1 MNIVLKSLDLVHFKC
16 FPKLHLDFHEGVN
29 NIYGENAAGKTSVY
43 DALTWLLFNKDS
55 AGGARPDIKP
65 HHAPAG
71 TMPEVTAIL
80 TVDGEPIKLRKVL
93 REKWEKPRGSSIARY
108 AGDTRDY
115 YIDDVPLA
123 ENEYKR
129 RIAELIDERQ
139 FKLLTDVW
147 AVTKGMH
154 WKDRRTLLAE
164 ICGLPE
170 DKQLLAAAP
179 QFAELNEK
187 VGRRTVD
194 EYKSVLMKQ
203 RKDMNANL
211 NTLPVRVDECSR
223 MVSELESLDFA
234 AARAESDRLQAER
247 ERLQGEIVK
256 LSNNTLAAQAR
267 NERDEL
273 KNQLS
278 ELEVENN
285 AHLASQR
292 VPVEDET
299 PALTAALD
307 RAKHEADRL
316 TRTIAQETDYIASG
330 ETRLNYYRAR
340 WRAIDAEPFTAD
352 RCPTCGQVFPAERLA
367 ESRAAF
373 AEHQKQRKDALLE
386 DSKMVKQGIAAAK
399 DRLLAAETA
408 LKTAQDEVQKAQ
420 ITLDSYTPPVEI
432 TPENLPDYDRR
443 KGAILT
449 LIADADKRIDRL
461 TGDTEQERRRLET
474 ALSAVTAEKLR
485 HDAVLAK
492 EQTLADTRRRIADLQ
507 AEQRTAAAEV
517 EQMDRLIAMCEEFTR
532 YRVQAITESV
542 NSKFRL
548 TRWRLFTEL
557 VNGGLADCCEP
568 MDRNGSTFD
577 GTNNAMKIN
586 IGMDIIDTLSEFY
599 GVRVPLFVDNAESVT
614 QLQPIG
620 SQVVRLVVS
629 EQDKELRIE

>member
-1 MNIVLKSLDLVHFKC
+1 MKIELKSLDLVHFKC

-29 NIYGENAAGKTSVY
+29 SLFGANAAGKTSVY
-43 DALTWLLFNKDS
+43 DALTWLLFDKDS
-55 AGGARPDIKP
+55 AGHSRPAIKP
-65 HHAPAG
+65 TGAPAG
-71 TMPEVTAIL
+71 AMPEVTAIL
-80 TVDGEPIKLRKVL
+80 EVDGEPIKLRKVL
-93 REKWEKPRGSSIARY
+93 REKWEKPRGSSIERY

-123 ENEYKR
+123 ENAYKR
-129 RIAELIDERQ
+129 RIAELIDEQQ

-147 AVTKGMH
+147 AVTSKMH

-194 EYKSVLMKQ
+194 EFKSVLMKQ

-223 MVSELESLDFA
+223 MVGELESLDFA
-234 AARAESDRLQAER
+234 AAHSESDRLQAER

-542 NSKFRL
+542 NSRFRL
-548 TRWRLFTEL
+548 TRWRLFTEQ

-568 MDRNGSTFD
+568 MDSNGTAFE

-586 IGMDIIDTLSEFY
+586 IGVDIIDTLSEFY

>member
-43 DALTWLLFNKDS
+43 DSLTWLLFNKDS
-55 AGGARPDIKP
+55 AGNARPDIKP
-65 HHAPAG
+65 HGAPQG

-80 TVDGEPIKLRKVL
+80 IVDGEPIKLRKVL
-93 REKWEKPRGSSIARY
+93 REKWEKPRGSSIERY

-129 RIAELIDERQ
+129 RIAELIDENR

-147 AVTKGMH
+147 AVTSKMH
-154 WKDRRTLLAE
+154 WKDRRALLAE

-170 DKQLLAAAP
+170 DRELLATAP

-194 EYKSVLMKQ
+194 EFKAVLAKQ
-203 RKDMNANL
+203 RKDMNVNL

-234 AARAESDRLQAER
+234 AAHAESDRLQTER

-267 NERDEL
+267 NERDAL
-273 KNQLS
+273 QVQLR
-278 ELEVENN
+278 ELEAENA

-299 PALTAALD
+299 PVLTAALD
-307 RAKHEADRL
+307 RAKCEADRL
-316 TRTIAQETDYIASG
+316 TRTVARETDYITTG
-330 ETRLNYYRAR
+330 ENCLNDYRAR
-340 WRAIDAEPFTAD
+340 WRAIDAEEFTETI
-352 RCPTCGQVFPAERLA
+352 CPTCHQPLPAEQVA
-367 ESRAAF
+367 EAREAF
-373 AEHQKQRKDALLE
+373 ATHQQQRKDTLLE
-386 DSKMVKQGIAAAK
+386 DSKFVKRGIAAAQE
-399 DRLLAAETA
+399 RLASAETA
-408 LKTAQDEVQKAQ
+408 LKSAQDEVQKAQ
-420 ITLDSYTPPVEI
+420 IALDGYTPPVI
-432 TPENLPDYDRR
+432 TEPENLPDYDRR

-542 NSKFRL
+542 NSRFRL
-548 TRWRLFTEL
+548 TRWRLFTEQ

-568 MDRNGSTFD
+568 MDSNGTAFE

-614 QLQPIG
+614 HLQPIG

>member
-1 MNIVLKSLDLVHFKC
+1 
-16 FPKLHLDFHEGVN
+16 
-29 NIYGENAAGKTSVY
+29 
-43 DALTWLLFNKDS
+43 
-55 AGGARPDIKP
+55 
-65 HHAPAG
+65 
-71 TMPEVTAIL
+71 MPEVTAIL
-80 TVDGEPIKLRKVL
+80 EVDGEPIKLRKVL
-93 REKWEKPRGSSIARY
+93 REKWEKPRGSSIERY

-129 RIAELIDERQ
+129 RIAELIDENR

-147 AVTKGMH
+147 AVTSKMH

-170 DKQLLAAAP
+170 DKQLLAATP
-179 QFAELNEK
+179 QFTELNEK

-194 EYKSVLMKQ
+194 EYKSVLVKQ

-223 MVSELESLDFA
+223 MVTELESLDFA
-234 AARAESDRLQAER
+234 AAHSESDRLQAER
-247 ERLQGEIVK
+247 ERVQGELVK
-256 LSNNTLAAQAR
+256 LANNTLVAQAR
-267 NERDEL
+267 NEL
-273 KNQLS
+273 GALQNQLR
-278 ELEVENN
+278 ELEAENN

-299 PALTAALD
+299 PVLTAALD
-307 RAKHEADRL
+307 RAKCEADRL
-316 TRTIAQETDYIASG
+316 TRTVARETDYITTG
-330 ETRLNYYRAR
+330 ENCLNDYRAR
-340 WRAIDAEPFTAD
+340 WRAIDAEEFTETV
-352 RCPTCGQVFPAERLA
+352 CPTCHQPLPAEQVA
-367 ESRAAF
+367 EAREAF
-373 AEHQKQRKDALLE
+373 AAHQQQRKDTLLE
-386 DSKMVKQGIAAAK
+386 DSKFVKRGIAAAQE
-399 DRLLAAETA
+399 RLASAETA
-408 LKTAQDEVQKAQ
+408 LKSAQNEVQKAQ
-420 ITLDSYTPPVEI
+420 IALDSYTPPVEVV
-432 TPENLPDYDRR
+432 PENLPDYDRR

-461 TGDTEQERRRLET
+461 SGDTAAEKSRLE
-474 ALSAVTAEKLR
+474 AEHAELTRRKLES
-485 HDAVLAK
+485 DAVLAK
-492 EQTLADTRRRIADLQ
+492 EQTLADTRRRIAELQ

-542 NSKFRL
+542 NSRFRL
-548 TRWRLFTEL
+548 TRWRLFTEQ

-568 MDRNGSTFD
+568 MDSNGTAFE

-614 QLQPIG
+614 HLQPIG

>member
-1 MNIVLKSLDLVHFKC
+1 MKIELKSLDLVHFKC

-43 DALTWLLFNKDS
+43 DSLTWLLFDKDS
-55 AGGARPDIKP
+55 AGHSRPAVKP
-65 HHAPAG
+65 TGAPAG
-71 TMPEVTAIL
+71 AMPEVTAIL
-80 TVDGEPIKLRKVL
+80 EVDGEPIKLRKVL
-93 REKWEKPRGSSIARY
+93 REKWEKPRGSSIERY

-123 ENEYKR
+123 ENAYKR

-170 DKQLLAAAP
+170 DKQLLAATP
-179 QFAELNEK
+179 QFTELNEK

-223 MVSELESLDFA
+223 MVTELESLDFA
-234 AARAESDRLQAER
+234 AAHSESDRLQTER

-267 NERDEL
+267 NERDAL
-273 KNQLS
+273 QVQLR
-278 ELEVENN
+278 ELEAENA

-316 TRTIAQETDYIASG
+316 TRTIAQERDLVLNG
-330 ETRLNYYRAR
+330 ETRLDDYRAR
-340 WRAIDAEPFTAD
+340 WRAIDAEVFTD
-352 RCPTCGQVFPAERLA
+352 EHCPTCGQMFPAERLA

-399 DRLLAAETA
+399 DRLLTAETA

-420 ITLDSYTPPVEI
+420 IALDSYTPPVEVV
-432 TPENLPDYDRR
+432 PENLPDYDRR

-449 LIADADKRIDRL
+449 LIADAEKRLDRVSS
-461 TGDTEQERRRLET
+461 DTEQERRRLET
-474 ALSAVTAEKLR
+474 ALSAVTTEKLT

-507 AEQRTAAAEV
+507 AEQRTAAAEM

-542 NSKFRL
+542 NSRFRL
-548 TRWRLFTEL
+548 TRWRLFTEQ

-568 MDRNGSTFD
+568 MDRNGSMFE

-614 QLQPIG
+614 HLQEIG

>member
-43 DALTWLLFNKDS
+43 DSLTWLLFNKDS
-55 AGGARPDIKP
+55 AGNARPDIKP

-71 TMPEVTAIL
+71 AMPEVTAIL
-80 TVDGEPIKLRKVL
+80 IVDGEPIKLRKVL
-93 REKWEKPRGSSIARY
+93 REKWERPRGSAIERY

-129 RIAELIDERQ
+129 RIAELIDENR

-147 AVTKGMH
+147 AVTSKMH
-154 WKDRRTLLAE
+154 WKDRRALLAE

-170 DKQLLAAAP
+170 DRELLATAP

-194 EYKSVLMKQ
+194 EFKAVLAKQ
-203 RKDMNANL
+203 RKDMNVNL

-234 AARAESDRLQAER
+234 AAHAESDRLQTER

-267 NERDEL
+267 NERDAL
-273 KNQLS
+273 QVQLR
-278 ELEVENN
+278 ELEAENV

-307 RAKHEADRL
+307 RAKREADRL
-316 TRTIAQETDYIASG
+316 TRTIAQERDLVLNG
-330 ETRLNYYRAR
+330 ETRLDDYRAR
-340 WRAIDAEPFTAD
+340 WRAIDAEVFTD
-352 RCPTCGQVFPAERLA
+352 EHCPTCGQVFPAERLA

-386 DSKMVKQGIAAAK
+386 DSKMVKQGISAAK
-399 DRLLAAETA
+399 DRLLTAETA
-408 LKTAQDEVQKAQ
+408 LKIAQNEVQKAQ
-420 ITLDSYTPPVEI
+420 IALDGYTPPVEVV
-432 TPENLPDYDRR
+432 PENLPDYDRR

-492 EQTLADTRRRIADLQ
+492 EQTHADTRRRIADLQ

-548 TRWRLFTEL
+548 TRWRLFTEQ

-568 MDRNGSTFD
+568 MDMNGSTFE
-577 GTNNAMKIN
+577 GTNNAMQIN
-586 IGMDIIDTLSEFY
+586 IGMDIIDTLSAHF
-599 GVRVPLFVDNAESVT
+599 GRRVPLFVDNAESVT
-614 QLQPIG
+614 HLQPIG

>member
-1 MNIVLKSLDLVHFKC
+1 MNILLKSLDLVHFKC
-16 FPKLHLDFHEGVN
+16 FNVLHLDFHEGVN

-55 AGGARPDIKP
+55 AGNARPDIKP

-71 TMPEVTAIL
+71 TMPEVTAVL
-80 TVDGEPIKLRKVL
+80 EVDGEPIKLRKVL
-93 REKWEKPRGSSIARY
+93 REKWEKPRGSSVERY

-129 RIAELIDERQ
+129 RIAELIGEEQ
-139 FKLLTDVW
+139 FRLLTDVW
-147 AVTKGMH
+147 AVTSKMH

-170 DKQLLAAAP
+170 DKQLLATAP

-223 MVSELESLDFA
+223 MVGELENLNFA
-234 AARAESDRLQAER
+234 AAHAESDRLQAER

-267 NERDEL
+267 NERDAL
-273 KNQLS
+273 QVQLR
-278 ELEVENN
+278 ELEAENA

-299 PALTAALD
+299 SALTAALD
-307 RAKHEADRL
+307 RAKLEADRL
-316 TRTIAQETDYIASG
+316 TRTIAQERDLVLNG
-330 ETRLNYYRAR
+330 ETRLDDYRAR
-340 WRAIDAEPFTAD
+340 WRAIDAEVFTD
-352 RCPTCGQVFPAERLA
+352 EHCPTCGQVFPAERLA
-367 ESRAAF
+367 AARQSF
-373 AEHQKQRKDALLE
+373 EDGKNRRKNELLE
-386 DSKMVKQGIAAAK
+386 DSNLLKTQISAAK
-399 DRLLAAETA
+399 ERLLTAETA
-408 LKTAQDEVQKAQ
+408 LKTAQNEVQKAQ
-420 ITLDSYTPPVEI
+420 TALDGYMPPVIVE
-432 TPENLPDYDRR
+432 PENLPDYDRR
-443 KGAILT
+443 GNAIRT
-449 LIADADKRIDRL
+449 LISDAEKRLDRL
-461 TGDTEQERRRLET
+461 NGDVAVEKSRLE
-474 ALSAVTAEKLR
+474 AEHAELTRRKLES
-485 HDAVLAK
+485 DAVLAK
-492 EQTLADTRRRIADLQ
+492 EQTLADTRRRIAELQ

-542 NSKFRL
+542 NSRFRL
-548 TRWRLFTEL
+548 TRWRLFTEQ

-586 IGMDIIDTLSEFY
+586 IGMDIIDTLSAHF
-599 GVRVPLFVDNAESVT
+599 GRRVPLFVDNAESVT
-614 QLQPIG
+614 HLQPIG

>member
-1 MNIVLKSLDLVHFKC
+1 MNILLKSLDLVHFKC

-55 AGGARPDIKP
+55 AGNARPDIKP
-65 HHAPAG
+65 TGAPAG
-71 TMPEVTAIL
+71 AMPEVTAIL
-80 TVDGEPIKLRKVL
+80 EVDGEPIKLRKVL
-93 REKWEKPRGSSIARY
+93 REKWEKPRGSSIERY
-108 AGDTRDY
+108 SGDTRDY

-123 ENEYKR
+123 ENAYKR
-129 RIAELIDERQ
+129 RVAELIDEQQ

-147 AVTKGMH
+147 AVTSKMH

-170 DKQLLAAAP
+170 DKQLLATAP
-179 QFAELNEK
+179 KFAELNEK

-223 MVSELESLDFA
+223 MVAELESLDFA
-234 AARAESDRLQAER
+234 AAHSESDRLQAER
-247 ERLQGEIVK
+247 ERVQGELVK
-256 LSNNTLAAQAR
+256 LTNNTLAAQAR
-267 NERDEL
+267 NEL
-273 KNQLS
+273 GALQNQLR
-278 ELEVENN
+278 ELEAENN

-307 RAKHEADRL
+307 RAKREADRL
-316 TRTIAQETDYIASG
+316 TRTIAQERDLVLNG
-330 ETRLNYYRAR
+330 EMRLDDYRAR
-340 WRAIDAEPFTAD
+340 WRAIDAEVFTD
-352 RCPTCGQVFPAERLA
+352 EHCPTCGQVFPAERLA
-367 ESRAAF
+367 AARQSF
-373 AEHQKQRKDALLE
+373 EDGKNRRKNELLE
-386 DSKMVKQGIAAAK
+386 DSNLLKTQISAAK
-399 DRLLAAETA
+399 DRLLTAETA
-408 LKTAQDEVQKAQ
+408 LKTAQNEVQKAQ
-420 ITLDSYTPPVEI
+420 AALDGYTPPVIIE
-432 TPENLPDYDRR
+432 PENLPGYDRR
-443 KGAILT
+443 RNVIQM
-449 LIADADKRIDRL
+449 LIADTEKRLDRL
-461 TGDTEQERRRLET
+461 NSDTAAEKSRLET
-474 ALSAVTAEKLR
+474 EHAELTRRKLES
-485 HDAVLAK
+485 DAVLAK
-492 EQTLADTRRRIADLQ
+492 EQTLADTRRRIAELQ

-542 NSKFRL
+542 NSRFRL
-548 TRWRLFTEL
+548 TRWRLFTEQ

-614 QLQPIG
+614 HLQPIG

>member
-1 MNIVLKSLDLVHFKC
+1 MNILLKSLDLVHFKC
-16 FPKLHLDFHEGVN
+16 FNVLHLDFHEGVN

-71 TMPEVTAIL
+71 TMPEVTAVL
-80 TVDGEPIKLRKVL
+80 EVDGEPIKLRKVL
-93 REKWEKPRGSSIARY
+93 REKWEKPRGSSIERY

-179 QFAELNEK
+179 QFAELTEK

-223 MVSELESLDFA
+223 MVGELENLNFA
-234 AARAESDRLQAER
+234 AAHAESDRLQAER
-247 ERLQGEIVK
+247 ERVQGELVK
-256 LSNNTLAAQAR
+256 LTNNTLAAQAR
-267 NERDEL
+267 NEL
-273 KNQLS
+273 GALQNQLC
-278 ELEVENN
+278 ELETENN

-292 VPVEDET
+292 VPVGDET

-316 TRTIAQETDYIASG
+316 TRTIAQERDLVLNG
-330 ETRLNYYRAR
+330 ETRLDDYRAR
-340 WRAIDAEPFTAD
+340 WRAIDAEVFTD
-352 RCPTCGQVFPAERLA
+352 EHCPTCGQVFPAERLA
-367 ESRAAF
+367 AAQQSF
-373 AEHQKQRKDALLE
+373 EDGKNRRKNELLE
-386 DSKMVKQGIAAAK
+386 DSNLLKTQISAAK

-408 LKTAQDEVQKAQ
+408 LKSAQDEVQKAQ
-420 ITLDSYTPPVEI
+420 IALDGYTPPVIIE
-432 TPENLPDYDRR
+432 PENLPDYDRR
-443 KGAILT
+443 KSAIQT
-449 LIADADKRIDRL
+449 LIADVEKRLDRL
-461 TGDTEQERRRLET
+461 SGDTAAEKSRLE
-474 ALSAVTAEKLR
+474 AEHAELTRRKLES
-485 HDAVLAK
+485 DAVLAK
-492 EQTLADTRRRIADLQ
+492 EQTLIDTRRRIAELQ

-557 VNGGLADCCEP
+557 VNGSLVDCCEP
-568 MDRNGSTFD
+568 MDRNGTAFE

-614 QLQPIG
+614 HLQKIG

>member
-43 DALTWLLFNKDS
+43 DSLTWLLFNKDS
-55 AGGARPDIKP
+55 AGNARPDIKP
-65 HHAPAG
+65 HGAPQG

-80 TVDGEPIKLRKVL
+80 IVDGEPIKLRKVL
-93 REKWEKPRGSSIARY
+93 REKWEKPRGSSIERY

-115 YIDDVPLA
+115 YIDDVPLT

-129 RIAELIDERQ
+129 RIAELIDENR

-147 AVTKGMH
+147 AVTSKMH

-170 DKQLLAAAP
+170 DRELLATAP

-194 EYKSVLMKQ
+194 EFKAVLAKQ
-203 RKDMNANL
+203 RKDANANL

-234 AARAESDRLQAER
+234 AAHAESDRLQTER
-247 ERLQGEIVK
+247 ERMQGEIVK

-267 NERDEL
+267 NERDAL

-307 RAKHEADRL
+307 RAKREADRL
-316 TRTIAQETDYIASG
+316 TRTIAQERDLVLNG
-330 ETRLNYYRAR
+330 ETRLDDYRAR
-340 WRAIDAEPFTAD
+340 WRAIDAEVFTD
-352 RCPTCGQVFPAERLA
+352 EHCPTCGQVFPAERLA

-399 DRLLAAETA
+399 DRLLTAETA
-408 LKTAQDEVQKAQ
+408 LKTAQDELQKAQ
-420 ITLDSYTPPVEI
+420 IALDSYTPPVEVV
-432 TPENLPDYDRR
+432 PENLPDYDRR

-461 TGDTEQERRRLET
+461 NSDTEQERRRLET
-474 ALSAVTAEKLR
+474 ALSAVTAEKLT

-492 EQTLADTRRRIADLQ
+492 EQTLIDTRRRIADLQ

-542 NSKFRL
+542 NSRFRL
-548 TRWRLFTEL
+548 TRWRLFTEQ

-568 MDRNGSTFD
+568 MDSNGTAFE

-614 QLQPIG
+614 HLQPIG

-629 EQDKELRIE
+629 EADKELRIE

>member
-43 DALTWLLFNKDS
+43 DSLTWLLFNKDS
-55 AGGARPDIKP
+55 AGNARPDIKP
-65 HHAPAG
+65 HGAPQG

-80 TVDGEPIKLRKVL
+80 IVDGEPIKLRKVL
-93 REKWEKPRGSSIARY
+93 REKWEKPRGSSVERY

-129 RIAELIDERQ
+129 RIAELIDETR

-147 AVTKGMH
+147 AVTSKMH

-170 DKQLLAAAP
+170 DKQLLATAP

-194 EYKSVLMKQ
+194 EFKAVLAKQ

-234 AARAESDRLQAER
+234 AAHAESDRLQTER
-247 ERLQGEIVK
+247 ERMQGEIVK

-267 NERDEL
+267 NERDAL

-292 VPVEDET
+292 APIEDET

-367 ESRAAF
+367 AARQSF
-373 AEHQKQRKDALLE
+373 EDGKNRRKNELLE
-386 DSKMVKQGIAAAK
+386 DSNLLKTQISAAK
-399 DRLLAAETA
+399 DRLLTAETA

-420 ITLDSYTPPVEI
+420 IALDSYTPPVEVV
-432 TPENLPDYDRR
+432 PENLPDYDRR

-449 LIADADKRIDRL
+449 LIADAEKRLDRVSS
-461 TGDTEQERRRLET
+461 DTEQERRRLET
-474 ALSAVTAEKLR
+474 ALSAVTTEKLT

-542 NSKFRL
+542 NSRFRL
-548 TRWRLFTEL
+548 TRWQLFTEQ

-568 MDRNGSTFD
+568 MDSNGTAFE

-614 QLQPIG
+614 HLQEIG

>member
-16 FPKLHLDFHEGVN
+16 FNVLHLNFHEGVN
-29 NIYGENAAGKTSVY
+29 SLFGANAAGKTSVY
-43 DALTWLLFNKDS
+43 DALTWLLFDKDS
-55 AGGARPDIKP
+55 AGHSRPAIKP
-65 HHAPAG
+65 TGAPAG

-80 TVDGEPIKLRKVL
+80 EVDGEPIKLRKVL
-93 REKWEKPRGSSIARY
+93 REKWEKPRGSSIERY

-129 RIAELIDERQ
+129 RIAELIDEQQ

-147 AVTKGMH
+147 AVTSKMH

-170 DKQLLAAAP
+170 DKQLLATAP
-179 QFAELNEK
+179 QFAELTEK

-247 ERLQGEIVK
+247 ERVQGELVN
-256 LSNNTLAAQAR
+256 LANNTLVAQAR
-267 NERDEL
+267 NEL
-273 KNQLS
+273 GALQNQLR
-278 ELEVENN
+278 ELEAENN

-299 PALTAALD
+299 PVLTAALD
-307 RAKHEADRL
+307 RAKREADRL
-316 TRTIAQETDYIASG
+316 TRTIAQERDLVLNG
-330 ETRLNYYRAR
+330 ETRLDDYRAR
-340 WRAIDAEPFTAD
+340 WRAIDAEVFTD
-352 RCPTCGQVFPAERLA
+352 EHCPTCGQVFPAERLA

-399 DRLLAAETA
+399 DRLLTAETA
-408 LKTAQDEVQKAQ
+408 LKTAQDELQKAQ
-420 ITLDSYTPPVEI
+420 IALDSYTPPVEVV
-432 TPENLPDYDRR
+432 PENLPDYDRR

-461 TGDTEQERRRLET
+461 SSDTEQERRRLE
-474 ALSAVTAEKLR
+474 ADLAAVTAEKLT

-492 EQTLADTRRRIADLQ
+492 EQTLADTRRRIAALQ
-507 AEQRTAAAEV
+507 AEQRTAAAEM

-542 NSKFRL
+542 NSRFRL
-548 TRWRLFTEL
+548 TRWQLFTEQ

-568 MDRNGSTFD
+568 MDSNGTAFE

-614 QLQPIG
+614 HLQEIG

-629 EQDKELRIE
+629 EADKELRIE

>member
-1 MNIVLKSLDLVHFKC
+1 MKIELKSLDLVHFKC

-29 NIYGENAAGKTSVY
+29 SLFGANAAGKTSVY

-55 AGGARPDIKP
+55 AGNARPDIKP

-71 TMPEVTAIL
+71 AMPEVTAIL
-80 TVDGEPIKLRKVL
+80 EVDGEPIKLRKVL
-93 REKWEKPRGSSIARY
+93 REKWEKPRGSSIERY

-123 ENEYKR
+123 ENAYKR

-170 DKQLLAAAP
+170 DKQLLATAP
-179 QFAELNEK
+179 QFAELTEK

-223 MVSELESLDFA
+223 MVTELESLDFA
-234 AARAESDRLQAER
+234 AAHSESDRLQAER
-247 ERLQGEIVK
+247 ERVQGELVK
-256 LSNNTLAAQAR
+256 LANNTLAAQAR
-267 NERDEL
+267 NEL
-273 KNQLS
+273 GALQNQLR
-278 ELEVENN
+278 ELEAENN

-307 RAKHEADRL
+307 RAKREADRL
-316 TRTIAQETDYIASG
+316 TRTIAQECDLILSG
-330 ETRLNYYRAR
+330 ETRLNDYRAR
-340 WRAIDAEPFTAD
+340 WRAIDAEVFTD
-352 RCPTCGQVFPAERLA
+352 EHCPTCGQVFPAERLA
-367 ESRAAF
+367 AARQSF
-373 AEHQKQRKDALLE
+373 EGGKNRRKNELLE
-386 DSKMVKQGIAAAK
+386 DSNLLKTQISAAK
-399 DRLLAAETA
+399 DRLLTAETA

-420 ITLDSYTPPVEI
+420 IALDSYTPPVEVVS
-432 TPENLPDYDRR
+432 ENLPDYDRR

-461 TGDTEQERRRLET
+461 NSDTEQERRRLET
-474 ALSAVTAEKLR
+474 ALSAVTAEKLT

-542 NSKFRL
+542 NSRFRL
-548 TRWRLFTEL
+548 TRWQLFTEQ

-568 MDRNGSTFD
+568 MDSNGTAFE

-614 QLQPIG
+614 HLQEIG

-629 EQDKELRIE
+629 EADKELRIE

>member
-1 MNIVLKSLDLVHFKC
+1 MNILLKSLDLVHFKC
-16 FPKLHLDFHEGVN
+16 FNVLHLDFHEGVN

-80 TVDGEPIKLRKVL
+80 IVDGEEMKLRKVL
-93 REKWEKPRGSSIARY
+93 REKWEKPRGSSIERY

-170 DKQLLAAAP
+170 DKQLLATAP
-179 QFAELNEK
+179 QFAELTEK

-194 EYKSVLMKQ
+194 EYKSVLMKR

-492 EQTLADTRRRIADLQ
+492 EQTLADTRRRIAELQ

-542 NSKFRL
+542 NSRFRL
-548 TRWRLFTEL
+548 TRWRLFTEQ

-568 MDRNGSTFD
+568 MDSNGTTFE

-614 QLQPIG
+614 HLQPIG

>member
-1 MNIVLKSLDLVHFKC
+1 MKIELKSLDLVHFKC

-29 NIYGENAAGKTSVY
+29 SLFGANAAGKTSVY
-43 DALTWLLFNKDS
+43 DALTWLLFDKDS
-55 AGGARPDIKP
+55 AGHSRPAIKP
-65 HHAPAG
+65 TGAPAG

-80 TVDGEPIKLRKVL
+80 EVDGEPIKLRKVL
-93 REKWEKPRGSSIARY
+93 REKWEKPRGSSIERY

-123 ENEYKR
+123 ENAYKR

-170 DKQLLAAAP
+170 DKQLLSTAP
-179 QFAELNEK
+179 QFAELAEK

-223 MVSELESLDFA
+223 MVAELESLDFA
-234 AARAESDRLQAER
+234 AAHSESDRLQAER
-247 ERLQGEIVK
+247 ERVQGELVK
-256 LSNNTLAAQAR
+256 LTNDTLTAQAK
-267 NERDEL
+267 NERDAL
-273 KNQLS
+273 QNQLS

-285 AHLASQR
+285 AHLVSQR

-299 PALTAALD
+299 PVLTAALD
-307 RAKHEADRL
+307 RAKCEADRL
-316 TRTIAQETDYIASG
+316 TRTVARETDYITTG
-330 ETRLNYYRAR
+330 ENCLNDYRAR
-340 WRAIDAEPFTAD
+340 WRAIDAEEFTETV
-352 RCPTCGQVFPAERLA
+352 CPTCHQPLPAEQVA
-367 ESRAAF
+367 EAREAF
-373 AEHQKQRKDALLE
+373 AAHQQQRKDTLLE
-386 DSKMVKQGIAAAK
+386 DSKFVKRGIAAAQE
-399 DRLLAAETA
+399 RLASAETA
-408 LKTAQDEVQKAQ
+408 LKNAQDEVQKAQ
-420 ITLDSYTPPVEI
+420 AALDSYTPPVI
-432 TPENLPDYDRR
+432 TEPENLPDYDRR
-443 KGAILT
+443 RNAIQM
-449 LIADADKRIDRL
+449 LITDTEKRIDRL
-461 TGDTEQERRRLET
+461 NSDTAAEKTRLET
-474 ALSAVTAEKLR
+474 EHAELTRRKLES
-485 HDAVLAK
+485 DAVLAK
-492 EQTLADTRRRIADLQ
+492 EQTLADTKKRIAELQ
-507 AEQRTAAAEV
+507 TEQRKAAAEV

-548 TRWRLFTEL
+548 TRWRLFTEQ

-568 MDRNGSTFD
+568 MDMNGSTFE
-577 GTNNAMKIN
+577 GTNNAMQIN
-586 IGMDIIDTLSEFY
+586 IGMDIIDTLSAHF
-599 GVRVPLFVDNAESVT
+599 GRRVPLFVDNAESVT
-614 QLQPIG
+614 HLQPIG

>member
-1 MNIVLKSLDLVHFKC
+1 MNILLKSLDLVHFKC
-16 FPKLHLDFHEGVN
+16 FPKLHLDFHESVN

-55 AGGARPDIKP
+55 AGNARPDIKP
-65 HHAPAG
+65 HGAPAG

-80 TVDGEPIKLRKVL
+80 EVDGEPIKLRKVL
-93 REKWEKPRGSSIARY
+93 REKWEKPRGSSIERY

-129 RIAELIDERQ
+129 RIAELIDEQQ

-147 AVTKGMH
+147 AVTSKMH

-223 MVSELESLDFA
+223 MVAELESLDFA
-234 AARAESDRLQAER
+234 AAHSESDRLQAER
-247 ERLQGEIVK
+247 ERVQGELVK
-256 LSNNTLAAQAR
+256 LTNNTLAAQAR

-292 VPVEDET
+292 VPLEDET

-492 EQTLADTRRRIADLQ
+492 EQTLADTRRRIAELQ
-507 AEQRTAAAEV
+507 AEQRTVAAEV

-548 TRWRLFTEL
+548 TRWRLFTEQ

-568 MDRNGSTFD
+568 MDMNGSTFD

-586 IGMDIIDTLSEFY
+586 IGMDIIDTLSAHF
-599 GVRVPLFVDNAESVT
+599 GRRVPIFVDNAESVT

>member
-43 DALTWLLFNKDS
+43 DSLTWLLFNKDS
-55 AGGARPDIKP
+55 AGNARPDIKP
-65 HHAPAG
+65 HGAPQG
-71 TMPEVTAIL
+71 TMPAVTAIL
-80 TVDGEPIKLRKVL
+80 IVDGEPIKLRKVL
-93 REKWEKPRGSSIARY
+93 REKWERPRGSAIERY

-129 RIAELIDERQ
+129 RIAELIDENR

-147 AVTKGMH
+147 AVTSKMH
-154 WKDRRTLLAE
+154 WKDRRALLAE

-170 DKQLLAAAP
+170 DRELLATAP

-194 EYKSVLMKQ
+194 EFKAVLAKQ
-203 RKDMNANL
+203 RKDMNVNL

-234 AARAESDRLQAER
+234 AAHAESDRLQTER
-247 ERLQGEIVK
+247 ERVQGELVK
-256 LSNNTLAAQAR
+256 LANNTLAVQAR
-267 NERDEL
+267 NELDAL
-273 KNQLS
+273 QNQLR
-278 ELEVENN
+278 ELEAENN

-316 TRTIAQETDYIASG
+316 TRTIAQETDYTASG

-367 ESRAAF
+367 AARQSF
-373 AEHQKQRKDALLE
+373 EDGKNRRKNELLE
-386 DSKMVKQGIAAAK
+386 DSNLLKTQISAAK
-399 DRLLAAETA
+399 DRLLTAETA

-420 ITLDSYTPPVEI
+420 IALDSYTPPVEVV
-432 TPENLPDYDRR
+432 PENLPDYDRR

-461 TGDTEQERRRLET
+461 NSDTEQERRRLET
-474 ALSAVTAEKLR
+474 ALSAVTAEKLT

-542 NSKFRL
+542 NSRFRL
-548 TRWRLFTEL
+548 TRWRLFTEQ

-568 MDRNGSTFD
+568 MDSNGTAFE

-614 QLQPIG
+614 HLQEIG

-629 EQDKELRIE
+629 EADKELRIE

>member
-1 MNIVLKSLDLVHFKC
+1 MNILLKSLDLVHFKC
-16 FPKLHLDFHEGVN
+16 FNVLHLDFHEGVN

-71 TMPEVTAIL
+71 TMPEVTAVL
-80 TVDGEPIKLRKVL
+80 EVDGEPIKLRKVL
-93 REKWEKPRGSSIARY
+93 REKWEKPRGSSIERY

-129 RIAELIDERQ
+129 RIAELIDEQQ

-147 AVTKGMH
+147 AVTSKMH

-179 QFAELNEK
+179 QFAELTEK

-203 RKDMNANL
+203 RKDMNANF

-223 MVSELESLDFA
+223 MVGELESLDFA
-234 AARAESDRLQAER
+234 AAHAESDRLQTER

-267 NERDEL
+267 NERDAL
-273 KNQLS
+273 QVQLR
-278 ELEVENN
+278 ELEAENA

-307 RAKHEADRL
+307 RAKREADRL
-316 TRTIAQETDYIASG
+316 TRTIAQERDLVLNG
-330 ETRLNYYRAR
+330 ETRLDDYRAR

-373 AEHQKQRKDALLE
+373 ANRARAFA
-386 DSKMVKQGIAAAK
+386 G
-399 DRLLAAETA
+399 
-408 LKTAQDEVQKAQ
+408 
-420 ITLDSYTPPVEI
+420 
-432 TPENLPDYDRR
+432 
-443 KGAILT
+443 
-449 LIADADKRIDRL
+449 
-461 TGDTEQERRRLET
+461 
-474 ALSAVTAEKLR
+474 
-485 HDAVLAK
+485 
-492 EQTLADTRRRIADLQ
+492 
-507 AEQRTAAAEV
+507 
-517 EQMDRLIAMCEEFTR
+517 
-532 YRVQAITESV
+532 
-542 NSKFRL
+542 
-548 TRWRLFTEL
+548 
-557 VNGGLADCCEP
+557 
-568 MDRNGSTFD
+568 
-577 GTNNAMKIN
+577 
-586 IGMDIIDTLSEFY
+586 
-599 GVRVPLFVDNAESVT
+599 
-614 QLQPIG
+614 
-620 SQVVRLVVS
+620 
-629 EQDKELRIE
+629 

>member
-1 MNIVLKSLDLVHFKC
+1 MNILLKSLDLVHFKC
-16 FPKLHLDFHEGVN
+16 FNILHLDFHEGVN
-29 NIYGENAAGKTSVY
+29 SLFGANAAGKTSVY

-55 AGGARPDIKP
+55 TGNARPNIKP

-71 TMPEVTAIL
+71 TMPEVTAVL
-80 TVDGEPIKLRKVL
+80 EVDGEPIKLRKVL
-93 REKWEKPRGSSIARY
+93 REKWERPRGSAIERY

-129 RIAELIDERQ
+129 RIAELIDENR
-139 FKLLTDVW
+139 FKPLTDVW
-147 AVTKGMH
+147 AVTSKMH
-154 WKDRRTLLAE
+154 WKDRRALLAE

-170 DKQLLAAAP
+170 DRELLATAP

-194 EYKSVLMKQ
+194 EFKAVLAKQ
-203 RKDMNANL
+203 RKDMNVNL

-234 AARAESDRLQAER
+234 AAHAESDRLQTER

-267 NERDEL
+267 NERDAL
-273 KNQLS
+273 QVQLR
-278 ELEVENN
+278 ELEAENA

-307 RAKHEADRL
+307 RAKREADRL
-316 TRTIAQETDYIASG
+316 TRTIAQERDLVLNG
-330 ETRLNYYRAR
+330 ETRLDDYRAR
-340 WRAIDAEPFTAD
+340 WRAIDAEVFTD
-352 RCPTCGQVFPAERLA
+352 EHCPTCGQVFPAERLA

-399 DRLLAAETA
+399 DRLLTAETA
-408 LKTAQDEVQKAQ
+408 LKTAQDELQKAQ
-420 ITLDSYTPPVEI
+420 IALDSYTPPVEVV
-432 TPENLPDYDRR
+432 PENLPDYDRR

-449 LIADADKRIDRL
+449 LTADADKRIDRL
-461 TGDTEQERRRLET
+461 NSDTEQERRRLET
-474 ALSAVTAEKLR
+474 ALSAVTAEKLT

-492 EQTLADTRRRIADLQ
+492 EQTLTDTRRRIADLQ

-542 NSKFRL
+542 NSRFRL
-548 TRWRLFTEL
+548 TRWQLFTEQ

-568 MDRNGSTFD
+568 MDSNGTAFE
-577 GTNNAMKIN
+577 GTNNAMKIS

-614 QLQPIG
+614 HLQPIG

>member
-1 MNIVLKSLDLVHFKC
+1 M
-16 FPKLHLDFHEGVN
+16 
-29 NIYGENAAGKTSVY
+29 
-43 DALTWLLFNKDS
+43 
-55 AGGARPDIKP
+55 
-65 HHAPAG
+65 
-71 TMPEVTAIL
+71 
-80 TVDGEPIKLRKVL
+80 L
-93 REKWEKPRGSSIARY
+93 REKWEKPRGSSIERY

-129 RIAELIDERQ
+129 RIAELIDEQQ

-147 AVTKGMH
+147 AVTSKMH

-223 MVSELESLDFA
+223 MVTELESLDFA
-234 AARAESDRLQAER
+234 AAHSESDRLQAER
-247 ERLQGEIVK
+247 ERVQGELVK
-256 LSNNTLAAQAR
+256 LANNTLAAQAR
-267 NERDEL
+267 NERDTL
-273 KNQLS
+273 QVQLR
-278 ELEVENN
+278 ELEAENA

-299 PALTAALD
+299 SALTAALD
-307 RAKHEADRL
+307 RAKLEADRL
-316 TRTIAQETDYIASG
+316 TRTIAQERDLVLNG
-330 ETRLNYYRAR
+330 ETRLDDYRAR
-340 WRAIDAEPFTAD
+340 WRAIDAEVFTD
-352 RCPTCGQVFPAERLA
+352 EHCPTCGQVFPAERLA
-367 ESRAAF
+367 AAQQSF
-373 AEHQKQRKDALLE
+373 EDGKNRRKNELLE
-386 DSKMVKQGIAAAK
+386 DSNLLKTQISAAK
-399 DRLLAAETA
+399 ERLLTAETA
-408 LKTAQDEVQKAQ
+408 LKTAQNEVQKAQ
-420 ITLDSYTPPVEI
+420 TALDGYMPPVIVE
-432 TPENLPDYDRR
+432 PENLPDYNRR
-443 KGAILT
+443 KSAFQT
-449 LIADADKRIDRL
+449 LIADAEKRLDRL
-461 TGDTEQERRRLET
+461 SGDTAAEKSRLE
-474 ALSAVTAEKLR
+474 AEHAELTRRKLES
-485 HDAVLAK
+485 DAVLAK
-492 EQTLADTRRRIADLQ
+492 EQTLADTRRRIAELQ

-548 TRWRLFTEL
+548 TRWRLFTEQ
-557 VNGGLADCCEP
+557 VNGGLADCCEA
-568 MDRNGSTFD
+568 MDRNGSTFE

-614 QLQPIG
+614 HLQPIG

-629 EQDKELRIE
+629 EADKELRIE

>member
-29 NIYGENAAGKTSVY
+29 SLFGANAAGKTSVY
-43 DALTWLLFNKDS
+43 DALTWLLFDKDS
-55 AGGARPDIKP
+55 AGHSRPAIKP
-65 HHAPAG
+65 TGAPAG
-71 TMPEVTAIL
+71 AMPEVTAIL
-80 TVDGEPIKLRKVL
+80 EVDGEPIKLRKVL
-93 REKWEKPRGSSIARY
+93 REKWEKPRGSSIERY

-129 RIAELIDERQ
+129 RIAELIDEQQ

-147 AVTKGMH
+147 AVTSKMH

-170 DKQLLAAAP
+170 DKQLLATAP
-179 QFAELNEK
+179 QFAELTEK
-187 VGRRTVD
+187 AGRRTVD

-223 MVSELESLDFA
+223 MVTELESLDFA
-234 AARAESDRLQAER
+234 AAHSESDRLQAER
-247 ERLQGEIVK
+247 ERVQGELVK
-256 LSNNTLAAQAR
+256 LTNDTLTAQAK
-267 NERDEL
+267 NERDAL
-273 KNQLS
+273 QNQLS
-278 ELEVENN
+278 ELEGENN
-285 AHLASQR
+285 AHLVSQR

-299 PALTAALD
+299 PVLTAALD
-307 RAKHEADRL
+307 RAKCEADRL
-316 TRTIAQETDYIASG
+316 TRTVARETDYITTG
-330 ETRLNYYRAR
+330 ENCLNDYRAR
-340 WRAIDAEPFTAD
+340 WRAIDAEEFTETV
-352 RCPTCGQVFPAERLA
+352 CPTCHQPLPAEQVA
-367 ESRAAF
+367 EAREAF
-373 AEHQKQRKDALLE
+373 AAHQQQRKDTLLE
-386 DSKMVKQGIAAAK
+386 DSKFVKRGIAAAQE
-399 DRLLAAETA
+399 RLASAETA
-408 LKTAQDEVQKAQ
+408 LKSAQYEVQKAQ
-420 ITLDSYTPPVEI
+420 IALDSYTPPVEI

-461 TGDTEQERRRLET
+461 NSDTEQERRRLET
-474 ALSAVTAEKLR
+474 ALSAVTAEKLT

-492 EQTLADTRRRIADLQ
+492 EQTLADTRRRIAELQ

-542 NSKFRL
+542 NSRFRL
-548 TRWRLFTEL
+548 TRWRLFTEQ

-568 MDRNGSTFD
+568 MDSNGTAFE

-614 QLQPIG
+614 HLQPIG

>member
-1 MNIVLKSLDLVHFKC
+1 MNILLKSLDLVHFKC

-43 DALTWLLFNKDS
+43 DALTWLMFNKDS
-55 AGGARPDIKP
+55 AGNARPDIKP

-71 TMPEVTAIL
+71 TMPEVTAVL
-80 TVDGEPIKLRKVL
+80 EVDGEPIKLRKVL
-93 REKWEKPRGSSIARY
+93 REKWEKPRGSSIERY

-129 RIAELIDERQ
+129 RIAELIDEQQ

-147 AVTKGMH
+147 AVTSKMH

-223 MVSELESLDFA
+223 MVAELESLDFA
-234 AARAESDRLQAER
+234 AAHSESDRLQAER
-247 ERLQGEIVK
+247 ERVQGELVK
-256 LSNNTLAAQAR
+256 LTNNTLAAQAR
-267 NERDEL
+267 NEL
-273 KNQLS
+273 GTLQNQLR
-278 ELEVENN
+278 ELEAENN

-292 VPVEDET
+292 VPVEDKTDELRR
-299 PALTAALD
+299 ALSERKQD
-307 RAKHEADRL
+307 VDRL
-316 TRTIAQETDYIASG
+316 QRTIDHEKRYIADG
-330 ETRLNYYRAR
+330 ETRLNDYRAR
-340 WRAIDAEPFTAD
+340 WRAIDTEEFTETV
-352 RCPTCGQVFPAERLA
+352 CPTCHQPLPAEQVA
-367 ESRAAF
+367 EAREAF
-373 AEHQKQRKDALLE
+373 AAYQQQRKDTLLE
-386 DSKMVKQGIAAAK
+386 DSKLVKQGIAA
-399 DRLLAAETA
+399 
-408 LKTAQDEVQKAQ
+408 AQDEVQKAQ
-420 ITLDSYTPPVEI
+420 AALDSYTPPVI
-432 TPENLPDYDRR
+432 TEPENLPDYDRR
-443 KGAILT
+443 RNAIQM
-449 LIADADKRIDRL
+449 LITDTEKRLDRL
-461 TGDTEQERRRLET
+461 DSDTAAEKTRLET
-474 ALSAVTAEKLR
+474 EHAELTRRKLES
-485 HDAVLAK
+485 DAVLAK
-492 EQTLADTRRRIADLQ
+492 ELTLADTRRRIAELQ

-557 VNGGLADCCEP
+557 VNGGLVDCCEP
-568 MDRNGSTFD
+568 MDRNGSMFE

-586 IGMDIIDTLSEFY
+586 IGMDIIDTLSVHF
-599 GVRVPLFVDNAESVT
+599 GRRVPLFVDNAESVT
-614 QLQPIG
+614 HLQSIG

>member
-29 NIYGENAAGKTSVY
+29 SLFGANAAGKTSVY

-55 AGGARPDIKP
+55 AGNARPDIKP
-65 HHAPAG
+65 HGAPAG

-80 TVDGEPIKLRKVL
+80 IVDGEPIKLRKVL
-93 REKWEKPRGSSIARY
+93 REKWEKPRGSSIERY

-129 RIAELIDERQ
+129 RITELIDERQ

-147 AVTKGMH
+147 AVTSKMH

-170 DKQLLAAAP
+170 DKQLLATAP

-194 EYKSVLMKQ
+194 EFKAVLAKQ

-234 AARAESDRLQAER
+234 TAHAESDRLQTER
-247 ERLQGEIVK
+247 ERMQGEIVK

-267 NERDEL
+267 NERDAL

-292 VPVEDET
+292 APIEDET

-367 ESRAAF
+367 AARQSF
-373 AEHQKQRKDALLE
+373 EDGKNRRKNELLE
-386 DSKMVKQGIAAAK
+386 DSNLLKTQISAAK
-399 DRLLAAETA
+399 DRLLTAETA
-408 LKTAQDEVQKAQ
+408 LKNAQNEVQKAQ
-420 ITLDSYTPPVEI
+420 AALDGYTPPVEVV
-432 TPENLPDYDRR
+432 PENLPDYDRR

-461 TGDTEQERRRLET
+461 NSDTEQERRRLET
-474 ALSAVTAEKLR
+474 ALSAVTAEKLT

-542 NSKFRL
+542 NSRFRL
-548 TRWRLFTEL
+548 TRWQLFTEQ

-568 MDRNGSTFD
+568 MDSNGTAFE

-614 QLQPIG
+614 HLQEIG

>member
-1 MNIVLKSLDLVHFKC
+1 MKIELKSLDLVHFKC

-29 NIYGENAAGKTSVY
+29 SLFGANAAGKTSVY
-43 DALTWLLFNKDS
+43 DALTWLLFDKDS
-55 AGGARPDIKP
+55 AGHSRPAIKP
-65 HHAPAG
+65 TGAPAG
-71 TMPEVTAIL
+71 AMPEVTAIL
-80 TVDGEPIKLRKVL
+80 EVDGEPIKLRKVL
-93 REKWEKPRGSSIARY
+93 REKWEKTRGSSIERY

-123 ENEYKR
+123 ENAYKR

-170 DKQLLAAAP
+170 DKQLLSTAP
-179 QFAELNEK
+179 QFAELAEK

-223 MVSELESLDFA
+223 MVAELESLDFA
-234 AARAESDRLQAER
+234 AAHSESDRLQAER
-247 ERLQGEIVK
+247 ERVQGELVK
-256 LSNNTLAAQAR
+256 LTNDTLTAQAK
-267 NERDEL
+267 NERDAL
-273 KNQLS
+273 QNQLS

-285 AHLASQR
+285 AHLVSQR

-299 PALTAALD
+299 PVLTAALD
-307 RAKHEADRL
+307 RAKCEADRL
-316 TRTIAQETDYIASG
+316 TRTVARETDYITTG
-330 ETRLNYYRAR
+330 ENCLNDYRAR
-340 WRAIDAEPFTAD
+340 WRAIDAEEFTETV
-352 RCPTCGQVFPAERLA
+352 CPTCHQPLPAEQVA
-367 ESRAAF
+367 EAREAF
-373 AEHQKQRKDALLE
+373 AAHQQQRKDTLLE
-386 DSKMVKQGIAAAK
+386 DSKFVKRGIAAAQE
-399 DRLLAAETA
+399 RLASDETA
-408 LKTAQDEVQKAQ
+408 LKSAQDEVQKAQ
-420 ITLDSYTPPVEI
+420 IALDGYTPPVI
-432 TPENLPDYDRR
+432 TEPENLPDYDRR
-443 KGAILT
+443 RNAIQM
-449 LIADADKRIDRL
+449 LITDTEKRLDRL
-461 TGDTEQERRRLET
+461 NSDTAAEKTRLET
-474 ALSAVTAEKLR
+474 EHAELTRRKLES
-485 HDAVLAK
+485 DAVLAK
-492 EQTLADTRRRIADLQ
+492 EQTLADTRRRIAELQ

-517 EQMDRLIAMCEEFTR
+517 EQVDRLIAMCEEFTR

-542 NSKFRL
+542 NSRFRL

-557 VNGGLADCCEP
+557 VNGGLVDCCEP
-568 MDRNGSTFD
+568 MDRNGSMFE

-586 IGMDIIDTLSEFY
+586 IGMDIIDTLSAHF
-599 GVRVPLFVDNAESVT
+599 GRRVPLFVDNAESVT
-614 QLQPIG
+614 HLQPIG

>member
-1 MNIVLKSLDLVHFKC
+1 MKIELKSLDLVHFKC

-29 NIYGENAAGKTSVY
+29 SLFGANAAGKTSVY
-43 DALTWLLFNKDS
+43 DALTWLLFDKDS
-55 AGGARPDIKP
+55 AGHSRPAIKP
-65 HHAPAG
+65 TGAPAG

-80 TVDGEPIKLRKVL
+80 EVDGEPIKLRKVL
-93 REKWEKPRGSSIARY
+93 REKWEKPRGSSIERY

-123 ENEYKR
+123 ENAYKR

-194 EYKSVLMKQ
+194 EYKSVLVKQ

-223 MVSELESLDFA
+223 MVTELESLDFA
-234 AARAESDRLQAER
+234 AAHSESDRLQAER
-247 ERLQGEIVK
+247 ERVQGELVK
-256 LSNNTLAAQAR
+256 LTNNTLAAQAR
-267 NERDEL
+267 NEL
-273 KNQLS
+273 GALQNQLR
-278 ELEVENN
+278 ELEAENN

-299 PALTAALD
+299 PVLTAALD
-307 RAKHEADRL
+307 RAKCEADRL
-316 TRTIAQETDYIASG
+316 TRTVAQERDLVLNG
-330 ETRLNYYRAR
+330 ETRLDDYRAR
-340 WRAIDAEPFTAD
+340 WRAIDAE
-352 RCPTCGQVFPAERLA
+352 TCGTTCPVCHQPLPQDMLET
-367 ESRAAF
+367 SQDAF
-373 AEHQKQRKDALLE
+373 AAHQKQRKDALLE

-399 DRLLAAETA
+399 DRLLTAETA

-420 ITLDSYTPPVEI
+420 ISLDSYTPPVEVM
-432 TPENLPDYDRR
+432 PENLPDYDRR

-461 TGDTEQERRRLET
+461 TSDTEQERRRLET

-492 EQTLADTRRRIADLQ
+492 EQTLSDTRRRIADLQ
-507 AEQRTAAAEV
+507 AEQRTAAAEM
-517 EQMDRLIAMCEEFTR
+517 EQMDRMIAMCEEFTR

-548 TRWRLFTEL
+548 TRWRLFTEQ

-568 MDRNGSTFD
+568 MDMNGSTFE
-577 GTNNAMKIN
+577 GTNNAMQIN
-586 IGMDIIDTLSEFY
+586 IGMDIIDTLSAHF
-599 GVRVPLFVDNAESVT
+599 GRRVPLFVDNAESVT
-614 QLQPIG
+614 HLQPIG

>member
-1 MNIVLKSLDLVHFKC
+1 MNILLKSLDLVHFKC
-16 FPKLHLDFHEGVN
+16 FNVLHLDFHEGVN

-55 AGGARPDIKP
+55 AGNARPDIKP

-80 TVDGEPIKLRKVL
+80 TVDGEQIKLRKVL
-93 REKWEKPRGSSIARY
+93 REKWEKPRGSSIERY

-115 YIDDVPLA
+115 YIDDVPLV

-129 RIAELIDERQ
+129 RIAELIDEQQ

-147 AVTKGMH
+147 AVTSKMH

-223 MVSELESLDFA
+223 MVTELESLDFA
-234 AARAESDRLQAER
+234 AAHSERDRLQAER
-247 ERLQGEIVK
+247 ERVQGELVK
-256 LSNNTLAAQAR
+256 LANNTLAAQAR
-267 NERDEL
+267 NERDTL
-273 KNQLS
+273 QVQLR
-278 ELEVENN
+278 ELEAENA

-299 PALTAALD
+299 SALTAALD
-307 RAKHEADRL
+307 RAKLEADRL
-316 TRTIAQETDYIASG
+316 TRTIAQERDLVLNG
-330 ETRLNYYRAR
+330 ETRLDDYRAR
-340 WRAIDAEPFTAD
+340 WRTIDAEVFTD
-352 RCPTCGQVFPAERLA
+352 EHCPTCGQVFPAERLA
-367 ESRAAF
+367 AAQQSF
-373 AEHQKQRKDALLE
+373 EDGKNRRKNELLE
-386 DSKMVKQGIAAAK
+386 DSNLLKTQISAAK
-399 DRLLAAETA
+399 DRLLTAETA

-420 ITLDSYTPPVEI
+420 IALDGYTPPVTIE
-432 TPENLPDYDRR
+432 PENLPDYNRR
-443 KGAILT
+443 KSAFQT
-449 LIADADKRIDRL
+449 LIADAEKRLDRL
-461 TGDTEQERRRLET
+461 SGDTVAEKSRLE
-474 ALSAVTAEKLR
+474 AEHAELTRRKLES
-485 HDAVLAK
+485 DAVLAK
-492 EQTLADTRRRIADLQ
+492 EQTLADTRRRIAELQ

-548 TRWRLFTEL
+548 TRWRLFTEQ
-557 VNGGLADCCEP
+557 VNGGLVDCCEP
-568 MDRNGSTFD
+568 MDRNGTAFE

-614 QLQPIG
+614 HLQPIG

>member
-1 MNIVLKSLDLVHFKC
+1 MNILLKSLDLVHFKC

-43 DALTWLLFNKDS
+43 DALTWLLFDKDS
-55 AGGARPDIKP
+55 AGHSRPAIKP
-65 HHAPAG
+65 TGAPAG
-71 TMPEVTAIL
+71 TMPEVTAVL
-80 TVDGEPIKLRKVL
+80 EVDGEPIKLRKVL
-93 REKWEKPRGSSIARY
+93 REKWEKPRGSSIERY

-170 DKQLLAAAP
+170 DKQLLATAP

-223 MVSELESLDFA
+223 MVTELESLDFA
-234 AARAESDRLQAER
+234 TAHSESDRLQAER
-247 ERLQGEIVK
+247 ERVQGELVK
-256 LSNNTLAAQAR
+256 LTNNTLSAQAR
-267 NERDEL
+267 NEL
-273 KNQLS
+273 GALQNQLR
-278 ELEVENN
+278 ELEAENN

-307 RAKHEADRL
+307 RAKREADRL
-316 TRTIAQETDYIASG
+316 TRTIAQERDLVLNG
-330 ETRLNYYRAR
+330 ETRLDDYRAR
-340 WRAIDAEPFTAD
+340 WRAIDAEVFTD
-352 RCPTCGQVFPAERLA
+352 EHCPTCGQVFPAERLA
-367 ESRAAF
+367 AARQSF
-373 AEHQKQRKDALLE
+373 EDGKNRRKNELLE
-386 DSKMVKQGIAAAK
+386 DSNLLKTQISAAK
-399 DRLLAAETA
+399 ERLLTAETA
-408 LKTAQDEVQKAQ
+408 LKTAKDEVQKVRIA
-420 ITLDSYTPPVEI
+420 LDGYTPPVIVE
-432 TPENLPDYDRR
+432 PENLPDYNRR
-443 KGAILT
+443 KSAIQT
-449 LIADADKRIDRL
+449 LISDAEKRLDRL
-461 TGDTEQERRRLET
+461 SGDTAAEKTRLE
-474 ALSAVTAEKLR
+474 AEHAELIRRKLES
-485 HDAVLAK
+485 DAVLAK
-492 EQTLADTRRRIADLQ
+492 EQTLADTRRRIAELQ

-557 VNGGLADCCEP
+557 VNGGLVDCCEP
-568 MDRNGSTFD
+568 MDRNGSTFE

-586 IGMDIIDTLSEFY
+586 IGMDIIDTLSAHF
-599 GVRVPLFVDNAESVT
+599 GRRVPLFVDNAESVT
-614 QLQPIG
+614 HLQPIG

>member
-1 MNIVLKSLDLVHFKC
+1 MNILLKSLDLVHFKC
-16 FPKLHLDFHEGVN
+16 FNVLHLDFHEGVN

-55 AGGARPDIKP
+55 AGNARPDIKP

-71 TMPEVTAIL
+71 TMPEVTAVL
-80 TVDGEPIKLRKVL
+80 EVDGEPIKLRKVL
-93 REKWEKPRGSSIARY
+93 REKWEKPRGSSIERY

-203 RKDMNANL
+203 RKDSNASL

-223 MVSELESLDFA
+223 MVTELESLDFA
-234 AARAESDRLQAER
+234 AAHSESDRLQDER
-247 ERLQGEIVK
+247 ERVQGELVK
-256 LSNNTLAAQAR
+256 LTNNTLAAQAR
-267 NERDEL
+267 NEL
-273 KNQLS
+273 GALQNQLR
-278 ELEVENN
+278 ELEAENN

-292 VPVEDET
+292 VPVEDKTNELRR
-299 PALTAALD
+299 ALSERKQD
-307 RAKHEADRL
+307 VDRL
-316 TRTIAQETDYIASG
+316 QSTIDHEKQYIADG
-330 ETRLNYYRAR
+330 ETRLNDYRAR
-340 WRAIDAEPFTAD
+340 WRAIDAEEFTETV
-352 RCPTCGQVFPAERLA
+352 CPTCHQPLPAEQVA
-367 ESRAAF
+367 EAREAF
-373 AEHQKQRKDALLE
+373 DAYQQQRKDALLE
-386 DSKMVKQGIAAAK
+386 DSKLVKQGIAAAQE
-399 DRLLAAETA
+399 RLASAETA
-408 LKTAQDEVQKAQ
+408 LKTAKDEVQKAQ
-420 ITLDSYTPPVEI
+420 IALDSYTPPVEVV
-432 TPENLPDYDRR
+432 PENLPDYDRR

-492 EQTLADTRRRIADLQ
+492 EQTLADTRRRIAELQ

-517 EQMDRLIAMCEEFTR
+517 EQIDRIIAMCEEFTR

-542 NSKFRL
+542 NSRFRL
-548 TRWRLFTEL
+548 TRWRLFTEQ

-568 MDRNGSTFD
+568 MDRNGSTFE

-586 IGMDIIDTLSEFY
+586 IGMDIIDTLSVHF
-599 GVRVPLFVDNAESVT
+599 GRRVPLFVDNAESVT
-614 QLQPIG
+614 HLQPIG

-629 EQDKELRIE
+629 ERDKELRIE

>member
-1 MNIVLKSLDLVHFKC
+1 MNILLKSLDLVHFKC
-16 FPKLHLDFHEGVN
+16 FNVLHLDFHESVN

-55 AGGARPDIKP
+55 AGNARPDIKP

-71 TMPEVTAIL
+71 TMPEVTAVL
-80 TVDGEPIKLRKVL
+80 EVDGEPIKLRKVL
-93 REKWEKPRGSSIARY
+93 REKWEKPRGSSIERY

-179 QFAELNEK
+179 QFAELTEK

-492 EQTLADTRRRIADLQ
+492 EQTLADTRRRIAELQ

-548 TRWRLFTEL
+548 TRWRLFTEQ

-568 MDRNGSTFD
+568 MDRNGSTFE

-586 IGMDIIDTLSEFY
+586 IGMDIIDTLSAHF
-599 GVRVPLFVDNAESVT
+599 GRRVPLFVDNAESVT
-614 QLQPIG
+614 HLQPIG

>member
-1 MNIVLKSLDLVHFKC
+1 MNILLKSLDLVHFKC
-16 FPKLHLDFHEGVN
+16 FNVLHLDFHEGVN

-71 TMPEVTAIL
+71 TMPEVTAVL
-80 TVDGEPIKLRKVL
+80 EVDGVPIKLRKVL
-93 REKWEKPRGSSIARY
+93 REKWEKPRGSSIERY

-129 RIAELIDERQ
+129 RIAELIDEQQ

-147 AVTKGMH
+147 AVTSKMH

-170 DKQLLAAAP
+170 DKQLLATTP
-179 QFAELNEK
+179 RFAELNEK

-194 EYKSVLMKQ
+194 EYKSVLVKQ

-223 MVSELESLDFA
+223 MVTELESLDFA
-234 AARAESDRLQAER
+234 AAHSESDRLQAER
-247 ERLQGEIVK
+247 ERVQGELVK
-256 LSNNTLAAQAR
+256 LTNNTLAAQAR
-267 NERDEL
+267 NEL
-273 KNQLS
+273 GALQNQLR
-278 ELEVENN
+278 ELETENN

-307 RAKHEADRL
+307 RAKREADRL
-316 TRTIAQETDYIASG
+316 TRTIAQERDLVLNG
-330 ETRLNYYRAR
+330 ETRLDDYRAR
-340 WRAIDAEPFTAD
+340 WRAIDAEVFTD
-352 RCPTCGQVFPAERLA
+352 EHCPTCGQVFPAERLA
-367 ESRAAF
+367 AARQSF
-373 AEHQKQRKDALLE
+373 EDGKNRRKNELLE
-386 DSKMVKQGIAAAK
+386 DSNLLKTQISAAK
-399 DRLLAAETA
+399 ERLLTAETA
-408 LKTAQDEVQKAQ
+408 LKTAKDEVQKVRIA
-420 ITLDSYTPPVEI
+420 LDGYTPPVIVE
-432 TPENLPDYDRR
+432 PENLPDYNRR
-443 KGAILT
+443 KSAIQT
-449 LIADADKRIDRL
+449 LISDAEKRLDRL
-461 TGDTEQERRRLET
+461 NSDTAAEKSRLET
-474 ALSAVTAEKLR
+474 EHAELTRRKLES
-485 HDAVLAK
+485 DAVLAK
-492 EQTLADTRRRIADLQ
+492 ELTLADTRRRIAELQ

-557 VNGGLADCCEP
+557 VNGGLVDCCEP
-568 MDRNGSTFD
+568 MDRNGSTFE

-586 IGMDIIDTLSEFY
+586 IGMDIIDTLSVHF
-599 GVRVPLFVDNAESVT
+599 GRRVPLFVDNAESVT

>member
-16 FPKLHLDFHEGVN
+16 FPTLHIDFHEGVN

-55 AGGARPDIKP
+55 AGNARPDIKP
-65 HHAPAG
+65 HGAPQG

-80 TVDGEPIKLRKVL
+80 IVDGEPIKLRKVL
-93 REKWEKPRGSSIARY
+93 REKWERPRGSAIERY

-129 RIAELIDERQ
+129 RIAELIDENR

-170 DKQLLAAAP
+170 DKQLLATAP
-179 QFAELNEK
+179 QFAELTEK

-223 MVSELESLDFA
+223 MVTELESLDFA
-234 AARAESDRLQAER
+234 AAHSESNRLQAER
-247 ERLQGEIVK
+247 ERVQGELVK
-256 LSNNTLAAQAR
+256 LTNNTLAAQAR
-267 NERDEL
+267 NEL
-273 KNQLS
+273 GALQNQLR
-278 ELEVENN
+278 ELETENN

-292 VPVEDET
+292 VPVEDKTDELRR
-299 PALTAALD
+299 ALSERKQD
-307 RAKHEADRL
+307 VDRL
-316 TRTIAQETDYIASG
+316 KRTIDHEKQYIADG
-330 ETRLNYYRAR
+330 ETRLNDYRAR
-340 WRAIDAEPFTAD
+340 WRAIDAEEFTETV
-352 RCPTCGQVFPAERLA
+352 CPTCHQLLPAEQVA
-367 ESRAAF
+367 EAREAF
-373 AEHQKQRKDALLE
+373 AAYQQQRKGALLE
-386 DSKMVKQGIAAAK
+386 DSKLVKQGIAAAQE
-399 DRLLAAETA
+399 RLASAETA
-408 LKTAQDEVQKAQ
+408 LNSAQDEMQKAQ
-420 ITLDSYTPPVEI
+420 AALDSYTPPVI
-432 TPENLPDYDRR
+432 TEPENLPDYDRR
-443 KGAILT
+443 RNAIQM
-449 LIADADKRIDRL
+449 LITDTEKRLDRL
-461 TGDTEQERRRLET
+461 NSDTAAEKTRLE
-474 ALSAVTAEKLR
+474 AEHAELIRRKLES
-485 HDAVLAK
+485 DAVLAK
-492 EQTLADTRRRIADLQ
+492 EQTLADTKKRIAELQ

-542 NSKFRL
+542 NSRFRL
-548 TRWRLFTEL
+548 TRWRLFTEQ

-568 MDRNGSTFD
+568 MDSNGTAFE

-586 IGMDIIDTLSEFY
+586 IGMDIIDTLIEFY

-614 QLQPIG
+614 HLQPIG
-620 SQVVRLVVS
+620 SQVVRLVGS
-629 EQDKELRIE
+629 EPEKELRIE

>member
-1 MNIVLKSLDLVHFKC
+1 MKIELKSLDLVHFKC

-29 NIYGENAAGKTSVY
+29 SLFGANAAGKTSVY
-43 DALTWLLFNKDS
+43 DALTWLLFDKDS
-55 AGGARPDIKP
+55 AGHSRPAIKP
-65 HHAPAG
+65 TGAPAG

-80 TVDGEPIKLRKVL
+80 EVDGEPIKLRKVL
-93 REKWEKPRGSSIARY
+93 REKWEKPRGSSIERY

-123 ENEYKR
+123 ENAYKR

-170 DKQLLAAAP
+170 DKQLLATAP
-179 QFAELNEK
+179 QFAELTEK

-223 MVSELESLDFA
+223 MVAELESLDFA
-234 AARAESDRLQAER
+234 AAHSESDRLQAER
-247 ERLQGEIVK
+247 ERVQGELVK
-256 LSNNTLAAQAR
+256 LANNTLAAQAR
-267 NERDEL
+267 NEL
-273 KNQLS
+273 GALQNQLR
-278 ELEVENN
+278 ELEAENN

-299 PALTAALD
+299 PVLTAALD
-307 RAKHEADRL
+307 RAKCEADRL
-316 TRTIAQETDYIASG
+316 TRTVARETDYITTG
-330 ETRLNYYRAR
+330 ENCLNDYRAR
-340 WRAIDAEPFTAD
+340 WRAIDAEEFTETV
-352 RCPTCGQVFPAERLA
+352 CPTCHQPLPAEQVA
-367 ESRAAF
+367 EAREAF
-373 AEHQKQRKDALLE
+373 AAHQQQRKDTLLE
-386 DSKMVKQGIAAAK
+386 DSKFVKRGIAAAQE
-399 DRLLAAETA
+399 RLASDETA
-408 LKTAQDEVQKAQ
+408 LKSAQNEVQKAQ
-420 ITLDSYTPPVEI
+420 IALDSYTPPVIIE
-432 TPENLPDYDRR
+432 PENLPDYDRR

-461 TGDTEQERRRLET
+461 SGDTAAEKSRLE
-474 ALSAVTAEKLR
+474 AELES
-485 HDAVLAK
+485 DAVLAK
-492 EQTLADTRRRIADLQ
+492 EQTLADTKKRIAELQ
-507 AEQRTAAAEV
+507 AEQRKAAAEV

-548 TRWRLFTEL
+548 TRWRLFTEQ

-568 MDRNGSTFD
+568 MDRNGSTFE
-577 GTNNAMKIN
+577 GTNNAMQIN
-586 IGMDIIDTLSEFY
+586 IGMDIIDTLSAHF
-599 GVRVPLFVDNAESVT
+599 GRRVPLFVDNAESVT
-614 QLQPIG
+614 HLQPIG

>member
-1 MNIVLKSLDLVHFKC
+1 MNILLKSLDLVHFKC
-16 FPKLHLDFHEGVN
+16 FNVLHLDFHEGVN

-65 HHAPAG
+65 HHASAG
-71 TMPEVTAIL
+71 TMPEVTAVL
-80 TVDGEPIKLRKVL
+80 EVDGEPIKLRKVL
-93 REKWEKPRGSSIARY
+93 REKWEKPRGSSIERY

-123 ENEYKR
+123 ENAYKR

-170 DKQLLAAAP
+170 DKQLLETAP
-179 QFAELNEK
+179 QFAELTEK

-203 RKDMNANL
+203 RKEMNANL

-223 MVSELESLDFA
+223 MVGELENLNFA
-234 AARAESDRLQAER
+234 AAHAESDRLQAER

-267 NERDEL
+267 NERDAL
-273 KNQLS
+273 QVQLR
-278 ELEVENN
+278 ELEAENA

-299 PALTAALD
+299 SALTAALD
-307 RAKHEADRL
+307 RAKLEADRL
-316 TRTIAQETDYIASG
+316 TRTIAQERDLVLNG
-330 ETRLNYYRAR
+330 ETRLDDYRAR
-340 WRAIDAEPFTAD
+340 WRAIDAEVFTD
-352 RCPTCGQVFPAERLA
+352 EHCPTCGQVFPAERLA
-367 ESRAAF
+367 AARQSF
-373 AEHQKQRKDALLE
+373 EDGKNRRKNELLE
-386 DSKMVKQGIAAAK
+386 DSNLLKTQISAAK
-399 DRLLAAETA
+399 ERLLTAETA
-408 LKTAQDEVQKAQ
+408 LKTAQNEVQKAQ
-420 ITLDSYTPPVEI
+420 TALDGYMPPVIVE
-432 TPENLPDYDRR
+432 PENLPDYDRR
-443 KGAILT
+443 GNAIRT
-449 LIADADKRIDRL
+449 LIADAEKRLDRL
-461 TGDTEQERRRLET
+461 NGDTAAEKSRLE
-474 ALSAVTAEKLR
+474 AEHAELTRRKLES
-485 HDAVLAK
+485 DAVLAK
-492 EQTLADTRRRIADLQ
+492 EQTLADTKKRIVELQ
-507 AEQRTAAAEV
+507 AEQRKAAAEV

-548 TRWRLFTEL
+548 TRWRLFTEQ

-568 MDRNGSTFD
+568 MDMNGSTFE
-577 GTNNAMKIN
+577 GTNNAMQIN
-586 IGMDIIDTLSEFY
+586 IGMDIIDTLSAHF
-599 GVRVPLFVDNAESVT
+599 GRRVPLFVDNAESVT
-614 QLQPIG
+614 HLQPIG

>member
-1 MNIVLKSLDLVHFKC
+1 MNILLKSLDLVHFKC
-16 FPKLHLDFHEGVN
+16 FNVLHLDFHEGVN

-71 TMPEVTAIL
+71 TMPEVTAVL
-80 TVDGEPIKLRKVL
+80 EVDGEPIKLRKVL
-93 REKWEKPRGSSIARY
+93 REKWEKPRGSSIERY

-115 YIDDVPLA
+115 YIDDVPLV

-179 QFAELNEK
+179 QFAELSEK

-223 MVSELESLDFA
+223 MVTELESLDFA
-234 AARAESDRLQAER
+234 AAHSESDRLQAER
-247 ERLQGEIVK
+247 ERVQGELVK
-256 LSNNTLAAQAR
+256 LANNTLAAQAR
-267 NERDEL
+267 NERDAL
-273 KNQLS
+273 QVQLR
-278 ELEVENN
+278 ELEAENA

-299 PALTAALD
+299 FALTAALD
-307 RAKHEADRL
+307 RAKREADRL

-367 ESRAAF
+367 AAQQSF
-373 AEHQKQRKDALLE
+373 EDGKNRRKNELLE
-386 DSKMVKQGIAAAK
+386 DSNLLKTQISAAK

-408 LKTAQDEVQKAQ
+408 LKTAQDEAQKAQ
-420 ITLDSYTPPVEI
+420 IALDGYTPPVTIE
-432 TPENLPDYDRR
+432 PENLPDYDRR
-443 KGAILT
+443 GNAIRT
-449 LIADADKRIDRL
+449 LIADAENRLDRL
-461 TGDTEQERRRLET
+461 SGDTAAEKSRLE
-474 ALSAVTAEKLR
+474 AEHAELTRRKLES
-485 HDAVLAK
+485 DAVLAK
-492 EQTLADTRRRIADLQ
+492 EQTLADTRGRIAELQ

-548 TRWRLFTEL
+548 TRWRLFTEQ

-568 MDRNGSTFD
+568 MDSNGTAFE

-614 QLQPIG
+614 HLQPIG

>member
-29 NIYGENAAGKTSVY
+29 SLFGANAAGKTSVY
-43 DALTWLLFNKDS
+43 DALTWLLFDKDS
-55 AGGARPDIKP
+55 AGHSRPAIKP
-65 HHAPAG
+65 TGAPAG
-71 TMPEVTAIL
+71 AMPEVTAIL
-80 TVDGEPIKLRKVL
+80 EVDGEPIKLRKVL
-93 REKWEKPRGSSIARY
+93 REKWEKPRGSSIERY

-123 ENEYKR
+123 ENAYKR

-170 DKQLLAAAP
+170 DKQLLATAP
-179 QFAELNEK
+179 QFAELTEK
-187 VGRRTVD
+187 AGRRTVD

-223 MVSELESLDFA
+223 MVTELESLDFA
-234 AARAESDRLQAER
+234 AAHSESDRLQAER
-247 ERLQGEIVK
+247 ERVQGELVK
-256 LSNNTLAAQAR
+256 LTNDTLTAQAK
-267 NERDEL
+267 NERDAL
-273 KNQLS
+273 QNQLS
-278 ELEVENN
+278 ELEGENN
-285 AHLASQR
+285 AHLVSQR

-299 PALTAALD
+299 PVLTAALD
-307 RAKHEADRL
+307 RAKCEADRL
-316 TRTIAQETDYIASG
+316 TRTVARETDYITTG
-330 ETRLNYYRAR
+330 ENCLNDYRAR
-340 WRAIDAEPFTAD
+340 WRAIDAEEFTETV
-352 RCPTCGQVFPAERLA
+352 CPTCHQPLPAEQVA
-367 ESRAAF
+367 EAREAF
-373 AEHQKQRKDALLE
+373 AAHQQQRKDTLLE
-386 DSKMVKQGIAAAK
+386 DSKFVKRGIAAAQE
-399 DRLLAAETA
+399 RLASAETA
-408 LKTAQDEVQKAQ
+408 LKSAQYEVQKAQ
-420 ITLDSYTPPVEI
+420 IALDSYTPPVEI

-461 TGDTEQERRRLET
+461 NSDTEQERRRLET
-474 ALSAVTAEKLR
+474 ALSAVTAEKLT

-492 EQTLADTRRRIADLQ
+492 EQTLADTRRRIAELQ

-542 NSKFRL
+542 NSRFRL
-548 TRWRLFTEL
+548 TRWRLFTEQ

-568 MDRNGSTFD
+568 MDSNGTAFE

-614 QLQPIG
+614 HLQPIG